1 MTTSQFLRKQMR
13 DRRKQL
19 GLKQHDMATRIGM
32 AQQQYQRVEAGHDA
46 RFSTMQRI
54 ADGLKLEFL
63 LVPKEHL
70 ADVQATLSALETAHA
85 ADKGPPGKSAD
96 PGHWSGF
103 VEEVDD

>member
-19 GLKQHDMATRIGM
+19 GLKQRDMATRIGM
-32 AQQQYQRVEAGHDA
+32 AQQQYQRVEVGHDA

-70 ADVQATLSALETAHA
+70 SDVQATLSALETAHA
-85 ADKGPPGKSAD
+85 AGKGPPGKSAD
-96 PGHWSGF
+96 RGHWSGF
-103 VEEVDD
+103 VDEVDD

>member
-1 MTTSQFLRKQMR
+1 MR

-19 GLKQHDMATRIGM
+19 GLKQRDMATRIGM

-70 ADVQATLSALETAHA
+70 ADVQATLSALETARA
-85 ADKGPPGKSAD
+85 GKGPSGKSAD

-103 VEEVDD
+103 VDEVDD

>member
-1 MTTSQFLRKQMR
+1 MTTSKFLRKQMR

-19 GLKQHDMATRIGM
+19 GLKQRDMATRIGM

-54 ADGLKLEFL
+54 ADGLKLDFM

-70 ADVQATLSALETAHA
+70 ADVQATLSSLETAHTA
-85 ADKGPPGKSAD
+85 GKGMPGESAD
-96 PGHWSGF
+96 PGHWN
-103 VEEVDD
+103 EYLDEVDD